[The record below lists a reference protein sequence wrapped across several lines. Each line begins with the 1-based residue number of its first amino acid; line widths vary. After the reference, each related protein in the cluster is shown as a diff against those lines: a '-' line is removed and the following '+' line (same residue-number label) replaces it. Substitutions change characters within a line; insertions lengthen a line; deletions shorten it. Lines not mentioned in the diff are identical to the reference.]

1 MQAGGRQ
8 RERGA
13 NGSAVRRGLVWC
25 GLVWRS
31 AMWRAV
37 AQRAGLCGRHRRGR
51 CTQKAMQAQHARG
64 SPPGLPTA
72 HTATTATTTTTSF
85 TSAAPAPARARRAER
100 RTPAHGTNSAAH
112 MRTHAHQHQQQH
124 LQQLPQHQAG
134 RQAGG
139 RAGAAPELPTVRGGE
154 GSGAAHHRRQQRPRM
169 DGRAGAVAAAGQP
182 HGAPWQATHG
192 RESTRACYS

>member
-1 MQAGGRQ
+1 MGGCVCVQCTREQGWEPLPPAAAHASPRVRARPLRPTSGLAPRPHSHGIGRRRCPTGARCARGAGGGRARKGGCMQAGGRTRQ

-13 NGSAVRRGLVWC
+13 NRSAVRRGLVWC

-31 AMWRAV
+31 AVWRAV

-100 RTPAHGTNSAAH
+100 RAPAHGISSAAH

-124 LQQLPQHQAG
+124 L
-134 RQAGG
+134 
-139 RAGAAPELPTVRGGE
+139 
-154 GSGAAHHRRQQRPRM
+154 
-169 DGRAGAVAAAGQP
+169 
-182 HGAPWQATHG
+182 
-192 RESTRACYS
+192 